1 MFQDGTNKAFST
13 LVEFVS
19 TQTRAFGERLDS
31 GIKVIDERVASIANK
46 LNVDID
52 KMGDD
57 ASRNRDSLRQV
68 IELKLDAS
76 AATTAN
82 NAKELRDELNG
93 SFHRLGGSVSETLN
107 QLGEQQRERLEN
119 TRLSLDAL
127 TEKNRISHEALKSS
141 VELRLDAIRLETA
154 NKLEEMRQTV
164 DEKLQTTLESRLGES
179 FNRVVEQLARVHEG
193 LGEMK
198 SLASNVGDLR
208 NVLTNVKVRGTFGE
222 VQLELLLEQFLAP
235 DQYIKDA
242 QVRESTSERVEFA
255 IKLPGKGGGEEVLLA
270 IDAKFPRESYERLL
284 EASESG
290 DTKLIEL
297 YRKQLE
303 AQIKSCAAGIREKYV
318 CPPRTTDFAILF
330 LPTEG
335 LYAEV
340 LRQPGLFDSV
350 QRDHKVTLAGPTTL
364 SAILNALQMG
374 FRTLAI
380 EKRSSEV
387 WQILGAVQSEFR
399 KYNTVVDR
407 LAKQLNTVSNS
418 VDTLGQRARA
428 MNRTLKMVEALPE
441 GASEA
446 ALLGF
451 DGDEK
456 EEAQPTEEEVVAG
469 ISSDIVLPIEEDE
482 VRPLQP

>member
-1 MFQDGTNKAFST
+1 
-13 LVEFVS
+13 
-19 TQTRAFGERLDS
+19 
-31 GIKVIDERVASIANK
+31 
-46 LNVDID
+46 
-52 KMGDD
+52 
-57 ASRNRDSLRQV
+57 
-68 IELKLDAS
+68 
-76 AATTAN
+76 
-82 NAKELRDELNG
+82 
-93 SFHRLGGSVSETLN
+93 
-107 QLGEQQRERLEN
+107 
-119 TRLSLDAL
+119 
-127 TEKNRISHEALKSS
+127 
-141 VELRLDAIRLETA
+141 LRLDAIRQETA

-198 SLASNVGDLR
+198 SLASNVGDLK

-242 QVRESTSERVEFA
+242 RVRENTSERVEFA
-255 IKLPGKGGGEEVLLA
+255 IRLPGKGAGEEVLLA

-284 EASESG
+284 EASDAG
-290 DTKLIEL
+290 DVKLVEI

-303 AQIKSCAAGIREKYV
+303 VQIKSCAKDICEKYV

-340 LRQPGLFDSV
+340 LRQPGVFDSV

-380 EKRSSEV
+380 ERRSSEV

-399 KYNTVVDR
+399 KYNSVVDR
-407 LAKQLNTVSNS
+407 LAKQLNTASNS

-441 GASEA
+441 GVSEA

-451 DGDEK
+451 EGDVE
-456 EEAQPTEEEVVAG
+456 TFEEEKVEVAQGIVAG
-469 ISSDIVLPIEEDE
+469 VPSDIVLPVDEGE
-482 VRPLQP
+482 VRPPEP